1 LITAKFSQTFSL
13 YFNFADLH

>member
-1 LITAKFSQTFSL
+1 LITAKFSHTFSL